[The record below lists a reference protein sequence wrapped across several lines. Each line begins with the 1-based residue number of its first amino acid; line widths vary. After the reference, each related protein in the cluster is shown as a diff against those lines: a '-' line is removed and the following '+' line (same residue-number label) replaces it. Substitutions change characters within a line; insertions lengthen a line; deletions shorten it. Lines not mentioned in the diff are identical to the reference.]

1 METCVV
7 TLFTYSTLSTD
18 TVFDL
23 IAGGRE
29 EGREREEREEGREW
43 EEREE
48 GRERE
53 GREEGRE
60 REGREGIDVFLSH
73 LVRV

>member
-29 EGREREEREEGREW
+29 GEGGEG
-43 EEREE
+43 
-48 GRERE
+48 
-53 GREEGRE
+53 
-60 REGREGIDVFLSH
+60 GREGEGGEGGN
-73 LVRV
+73 